1 MDGRQLAKAEP
12 FLWSAATVRLL
23 RRNGSQRGLE
33 KPAAAIAG
41 SRLDETI
48 GDSGGRLHVSRS
60 GSKQKPG
67 ARESCDRCFT
77 VPLSWKLNLR

>member
-1 MDGRQLAKAEP
+1 M
-12 FLWSAATVRLL
+12 VRLL

-41 SRLDETI
+41 SRLDEKI

-60 GSKQKPG
+60 GSKQ
-67 ARESCDRCFT
+67 ETDRCVLEFT
-77 VPLSWKLNLR
+77 ALYSKPAWESSLR